1 MHKLK
6 IKRIYEEYDKED
18 GYRILVDKLWP
29 RGIKK
34 EEAHLDSW
42 NKEIAPS
49 TELRKWY
56 SHDKDKFPLFREKYE
71 DELKDNSE
79 EVGKILEILHERKVT
94 LLYGAKDPKN
104 NHAIVL
110 KDYLNQKR

>member
-1 MHKLK
+1 MHSLK
-6 IKRIYEEYDKED
+6 IKRIYEDYDKND

-29 RGIKK
+29 RGVKK
-34 EEAHLDSW
+34 EDAHLDSW

-56 SHDKDKFPLFREKYE
+56 NHDKDKFPLFKDRYE
-71 DELKDNSE
+71 DELKNKPE
-79 EVGKILEILHERKVT
+79 EVGKILDILHEEKVT
-94 LLYGAKDPKN
+94 LLYGAKDPEN

-110 KDYLNQKR
+110 RDYLNQNR